1 MARTTVYF
9 LATLAALTLALTAV
23 PAAAHEGDAD
33 AEADAE
39 VEDSGKRRGRSYVG
53 DANSRWFH
61 VGGGVGAINTYEGY
75 TSPVG
80 RFVIGGGG
88 YTFGFYATGGL
99 EVSGTDMMP
108 VMVQG
113 VGGLGVHIPIPVV
126 HPMFGFKIGGG
137 FARFPGGPS
146 PAGTIG
152 AQLGMIVREYDGRVG
167 FRLLVEP
174 SVTAFPLQGVSS
186 REVFVTLSLV
196 L

>member
-1 MARTTVYF
+1 MARTTVHF
-9 LATLAALTLALTAV
+9 LAILAALTLAL
-23 PAAAHEGDAD
+23 AAAPAMAHEDE

-39 VEDSGKRRGRSYVG
+39 VEDTGGKHRGRSYVG

-99 EVSGTDMMP
+99 EVSGTDMIP
-108 VMVQG
+108 VVVQG

-137 FARFPGGPS
+137 FARFPDGPT
-146 PAGTIG
+146 PAGTLG
-152 AQLGMIVREYDGRVG
+152 AQLGMIVRQYDGRVG
-167 FRLLVEP
+167 FRVLVEP
-174 SVTAFPLQGVSS
+174 SVTHFPFQGVSS